1 MSKQEPLLGTN
12 LMPKEPALLVRVMLT
27 LLPILIAS
35 GIGFNVYLTQQI
47 ASLDKRVT
55 STESWR
61 DSHDKRV
68 PELLAQVAKERD
80 DADRSYQTATL
91 RQGVEWKALA
101 TCSAGVRSY
110 RHSGLVVGVTNWYR
124 LRAYYTGGGYSAFS
138 EAVPGVAQ

>member
-91 RQGVEWKALA
+91 RQGTAGWWWESPTGIGCAPTTRGAVTPHSRRRCLA
-101 TCSAGVRSY
+101 WR
-110 RHSGLVVGVTNWYR
+110 NR
-124 LRAYYTGGGYSAFS
+124 LA
-138 EAVPGVAQ
+138 